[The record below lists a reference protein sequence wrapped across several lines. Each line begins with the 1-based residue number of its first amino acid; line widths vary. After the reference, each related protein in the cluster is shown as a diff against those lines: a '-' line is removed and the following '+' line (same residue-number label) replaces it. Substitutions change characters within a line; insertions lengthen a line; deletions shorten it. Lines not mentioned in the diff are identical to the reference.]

1 MFICRLDPKTSY
13 NLEMRIIGT
22 NTRSCWYS
30 CSMIVDS
37 GTTNFKDLVAEI
49 VDKYPC
55 GYGEVVKLF
64 YYCAHTKSN
73 IQVNSNQD
81 LVDMF
86 AKHVNS
92 KTCSV
97 SIAYHL
103 PTSKVPNIPLWD
115 AKCGE
120 SVEKKKGG
128 QKKKVAKKKKNVG
141 TPHNLGAP
149 AMNTRSKVLASSSG
163 SAMGTRSKR
172 KLNVF

>member
-1 MFICRLDPKTSY
+1 
-13 NLEMRIIGT
+13 
-22 NTRSCWYS
+22 
-30 CSMIVDS
+30 MIVDS

-86 AKHVNS
+86 AKQVSS
-92 KTCSV
+92 KTCCV

-103 PTSKVPNIPLWD
+103 PSSKVPNIPLWD

-163 SAMGTRSKR
+163 PAMGTRSKR

>member
-1 MFICRLDPKTSY
+1 
-13 NLEMRIIGT
+13 MRIIGT

-55 GYGEVVKLF
+55 GYGE
-64 YYCAHTKSN
+64 
-73 IQVNSNQD
+73 
-81 LVDMF
+81 
-86 AKHVNS
+86 
-92 KTCSV
+92 
-97 SIAYHL
+97 
-103 PTSKVPNIPLWD
+103 VPNIPLWD

-163 SAMGTRSKR
+163 PAMGTRSKR